1 MSNKIHMNETRK
13 DFPITTE
20 QIDTIVRTFYAKIR
34 VHPTLGPIFNGALG
48 TNEDV
53 WNFHEEKILRF
64 WSNVLFR
71 EGNYGVNLMATHM
84 EVPNIKDEHFT
95 QWLALFDSV
104 LLDLLPEETALLF
117 SAKAHKIGSGLRRSV
132 GLASGLNESEIDPK

>member
-1 MSNKIHMNETRK
+1 MTTTADNT
-13 DFPITTE
+13 PITTE
-20 QIDTIVRTFYAKIR
+20 QIDTIVRVFYAKIR

-48 TNEDV
+48 TNTDI
-53 WNFHEEKILRF
+53 WDFHEDKINRF
-64 WSNVLFR
+64 WRNVLFR

-95 QWLALFDSV
+95 QWLALFDTV
-104 LLDLLPEETALLF
+104 LHDLLPEETALLF

-132 GLASGLNESEIDPK
+132 GLANGLSEDEIDTE